1 MDIPRT
7 FSSSSTSANEQ
18 KALFAILKCLAIHF
32 PEVGYV
38 QGMSYLAAT
47 LMKYTTPEN
56 SLMIMIS
63 LFNEYGIKD

>member
-1 MDIPRT
+1 M
-7 FSSSSTSANEQ
+7 
-18 KALFAILKCLAIHF
+18 LKCLAIHF

-38 QGMSYLAAT
+38 QGMSYLVAT

-63 LFNEYGIKD
+63 LFNEYRIKDQFLPGMPGVSKNFYILLRL